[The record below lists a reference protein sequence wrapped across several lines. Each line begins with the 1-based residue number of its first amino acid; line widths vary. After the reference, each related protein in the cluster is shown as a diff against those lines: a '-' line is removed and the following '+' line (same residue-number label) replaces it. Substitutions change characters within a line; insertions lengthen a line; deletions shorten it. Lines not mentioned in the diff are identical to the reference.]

1 MERSRWVR
9 DKFLHQV
16 KEFKYHRVLLN
27 EGRVEQEICSVLC
40 DDVDAVPD
48 SCGEERAECGIKVH
62 DLRVN
67 VCTYPHLWPRA
78 LGSD

>member
-1 MERSRWVR
+1 M
-9 DKFLHQV
+9 LTLGQGQV
-16 KEFKYHRVLLN
+16 SAPSEGIQVLLN

-48 SCGEERAECGIKVH
+48 SCGEERAECGIKVP